1 MKVKRSV
8 KASEAM
14 RGWQK
19 CEDLKNNLFK
29 LAMTYWNTVA
39 ILPLLLS
46 LASGTSR
53 ADILSFTY
61 HSPDLGSLLSGT
73 MNGTFEPDDNTFVVT
88 SMGPL
93 DLDGAPAPALPFVDS
108 PDNFLSIGP
117 ALPTVTLNASFMDLF
132 ACTDDTCSDGFLFG
146 VGDGVSGLFGG
157 VPVYSGGPSFG
168 NATSLFDA
176 NGWSAVG
183 DDDDTSPGDGELAP
197 VFAATPEPSS
207 LWLGLTAVALA
218 LAVRRHRRLGRP
230 ISG

>member
-108 PDNFLSIGP
+108 PDNFLGIGP

-132 ACTDDTCSDGFLFG
+132 ACTDNTCSDGFLFG
-146 VGDGVSGLFGG
+146 
-157 VPVYSGGPSFG
+157 GPSFG
-168 NATSLFDA
+168 NTTSLFDA
-176 NGWSAVG
+176 NGWSAAG
-183 DDDDTSPGDGELAP
+183 TDDDTSPGDGESAP